1 MSLPA
6 LSVPRT
12 VRLARWN
19 AVLMAR
25 NRLALTYGVVV
36 PLLPVLLLLTNDRGE
51 PGVGVVAVSTTVLM
65 AVLFPVFYNVLSQ
78 FVTRRDELVLKRMR
92 TGETRDLELLV
103 ALVLPGAAVTL
114 LVGLLVVPL
123 AVVLGQD
130 APLNLPVHLAG
141 ILAAT
146 VMFAAFAFWTAAWTR
161 NAEAAQM
168 TSLPVILLAIGG
180 QLSAA
185 LPDAAQRW
193 ADLTP
198 GAALTD
204 LVRSA
209 WFGLAEEGTTR
220 TLDLAATWGEAA
232 APLTVLLAWTA
243 VAVGIAAR
251 SLRWEPRI

>member
-1 MSLPA
+1 MSIPA
-6 LSVPRT
+6 LSLPRT
-12 VRLARWN
+12 VRMARWN
-19 AVLMAR
+19 AVLMTR
-25 NRLALTYGVVV
+25 NRLALTYAVVV
-36 PLLPVLLLLTNDRGE
+36 PLTPLLLLLTNERGD
-51 PGVGVVAVSTTVLM
+51 PGVGAVAVTTTVLM

-92 TGETRDLELLV
+92 TGEARDLELLV

-114 LVGLLVVPL
+114 AVGVLVVPL
-123 AVVLGQD
+123 AVALGQD
-130 APLNLPVHLAG
+130 APLNLPVYLAG
-141 ILAAT
+141 LVAAT

-185 LPDAAQRW
+185 LPEAAQRW

-204 LVRSA
+204 LVRSG
-209 WFGLAEEGTTR
+209 WFGVAEDGTTR

-232 APLTVLLAWTA
+232 LPLVVLVAWTV
-243 VAVGIAAR
+243 VALAIAAR
-251 SLRWEPRI
+251 SLRWEPRV